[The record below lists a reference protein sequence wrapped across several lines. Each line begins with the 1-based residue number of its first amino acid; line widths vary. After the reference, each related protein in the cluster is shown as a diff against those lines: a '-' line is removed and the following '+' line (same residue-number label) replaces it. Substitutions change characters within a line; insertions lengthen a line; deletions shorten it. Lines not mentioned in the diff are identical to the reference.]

1 MTTIHDAKT
10 SSTAVSQA
18 HAKARVRPAWLPER
32 WYAHVILIIACV
44 VIGFPLF
51 YSIIVATQTNS
62 EVFSYQFTFGSAF
75 AENWNIVMNISRL
88 PNYIFNTVFVAI
100 AVTVGKTVLSLLAG
114 LAFVY
119 FRFPGKWLV
128 FGFVL
133 ITLMMPTEILI
144 IALFRFVNSLGWGNS
159 YLALIIPFIASA
171 TGAFLFRQHFANI
184 PAELS
189 EAAQLDG
196 ANPITFL
203 WRVLVPMSWNTI
215 GALAVIQFVYVW
227 NMYIWPAM
235 IIQGQEY
242 QVVQVGLRT
251 LVGGDAAIRFGPM
264 MLGSVVAS
272 IPPVLVF
279 ILLQKQFMSGFS
291 LSRDK

>member
-1 MTTIHDAKT
+1 MTRISHEQTQTNAAAQTRALKRWIP
-10 SSTAVSQA
+10 Q
-18 HAKARVRPAWLPER
+18 R
-32 WYAHVILIIACV
+32 WYAHVILWIACI

-51 YSIIVATQTNS
+51 YSILVATQNNS
-62 EVFSYQFTFGSAF
+62 ELYRYQFTPGSAF
-75 AENWNIVMNISRL
+75 WSNWNTVMNVARL
-88 PNYIFNTVFVAI
+88 PNYMLNSTLVAL
-100 AVTVGKTVLSLLAG
+100 AVTFGKVVLSLLAG

-133 ITLMMPTEILI
+133 VTLMMPTEILI
-144 IALFRFVNSLGWGNS
+144 IALFRLVNSLGWGNS
-159 YLALIIPFIASA
+159 YVALVVPFLASA

-196 ANPITFL
+196 ANPMQFL
-203 WRVLVPMSWNTI
+203 FRVLIPISWNTI
-215 GALAVIQFVYVW
+215 GALTVIQFVYVW
-227 NMYIWPAM
+227 NFYLWPVL
-235 IIQGQEY
+235 IIQGQER

-251 LVGGDAAIRFGPM
+251 LIGADTSISFGPL
-264 MLGSVVAS
+264 MLGAVVAS
-272 IPPVLVF
+272 IPPLVVF
-279 ILLQKQFMSGFS
+279 LLLQKQFMSGFA

>member
-1 MTTIHDAKT
+1 MTTLPSEMTRAEI
-10 SSTAVSQA
+10 
-18 HAKARVRPAWLPER
+18 RPMPKSRTLSMLIPKR
-32 WYAHVILIIACV
+32 WYAHVILIIACA

-51 YSIIVATQTNS
+51 YSMIVSTQTNA
-62 EVFSYQFTFGSAF
+62 EVFSYRFLPGSSF
-75 AENWNIVMNISRL
+75 ATNWNIVVNIVNIG
-88 PNYIFNTVFVAI
+88 NYMANSVFISV

-119 FRFPGKWLV
+119 FRFPGKWIV

-144 IALFRFVNSLGWGNS
+144 IALFRFVNSLGWGNT
-159 YLALIIPFIASA
+159 YYALIVPFLASA

-196 ANPITFL
+196 AGPLRFL
-203 WRVLVPMSWNTI
+203 FSVLVPMSWNTI
-215 GALAVIQFVYVW
+215 GALAVIQFVYMW
-227 NMYIWPAM
+227 NMYSWPVL
-235 IIQGQEY
+235 IIQGQER

-251 LVGGDAAIRFGPM
+251 LAAGDAAIRFGPM
-264 MLGSVVAS
+264 MLGAVIAS
-272 IPPVLVF
+272 IPPLIVF
-279 ILLQKQFMSGFS
+279 ILLQKQFMSGFQ
-291 LSRDK
+291 LTRDK